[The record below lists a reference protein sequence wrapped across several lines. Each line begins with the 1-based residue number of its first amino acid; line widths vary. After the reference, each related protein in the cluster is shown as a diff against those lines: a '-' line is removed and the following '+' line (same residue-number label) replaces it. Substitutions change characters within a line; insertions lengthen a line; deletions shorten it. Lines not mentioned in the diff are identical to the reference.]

1 MATTNPILRKW
12 AQYQLNLIKPKRKN
26 IYHNHFW
33 RFKNQ
38 AFMLSSSKSANSLSK
53 TETKIRKFTFWL
65 QIIINIWLML
75 YNWNEKYVL
84 LYLDIN
90 AFFSFQRT
98 NLQLNP
104 WLLKMDISIKLYNVY
119 PIIYNLVL
127 EKYKIHNL
135 ILIQTL
141 LIPPDWSI

>member
-1 MATTNPILRKW
+1 
-12 AQYQLNLIKPKRKN
+12 
-26 IYHNHFW
+26 
-33 RFKNQ
+33 
-38 AFMLSSSKSANSLSK
+38 
-53 TETKIRKFTFWL
+53 
-65 QIIINIWLML
+65 ML